1 MDENLRREIILD
13 NYEHP
18 FHKDE
23 NFSDDSFIKIN
34 TNNES
39 CIDDLDIYFKLE
51 KDIITEAY
59 FKGEACTISTSATS
73 IMLKKLIGK
82 SLEEAK
88 KLLINYRNMINE
100 EKYDEELLGE
110 LLCYSNIYLQPNR
123 KGCALLPSKAVDRLI
138 EDLENGN

>member
-23 NFSDDSFIKIN
+23 DFNDDSFIKIN

-39 CIDDLDIYFKLE
+39 CIDDLDIYFKMDGNLI
-51 KDIITEAY
+51 KDAY

-82 SLEEAK
+82 SKEDAK
-88 KLLINYRNMINE
+88 KLSNVYVKLLSMFVTSLCLKYNSQFHAISYQNKEVVSSALIDDLRPTVY
-100 EKYDEELLGE
+100 GE
-110 LLCYSNIYLQPNR
+110 
-123 KGCALLPSKAVDRLI
+123 
-138 EDLENGN
+138 